1 MDGIEELKIYQK
13 LQDML
18 KYAEECCLNQFPK
31 HQRYVL
37 AARIRDNID
46 LLLEL
51 CIAANKKYFKKTT
64 MQDMDVQL
72 EMLRARVRLAYQLGI
87 LPPKKYENWSAM
99 LDEIGRMLGG
109 WIRTTNTQA
118 PK

>member
-1 MDGIEELKIYQK
+1 MIEELKIYQK

-18 KYAEECCLNQFPK
+18 HYAEDCCLNQFPK

-51 CIAANKKYFKKTT
+51 CITANKRYYKKTT
-64 MQDMDVQL
+64 MQDMDIQP
-72 EMLRARVRLAYQLGI
+72 EMLRARVRLAYQLRI
-87 LPPKKYENWSAM
+87 LPDRKYENWSQM
-99 LDEIGRMLGG
+99 LDEIGRMIGG
-109 WIRTTNTQA
+109 WIRSLNA
-118 PK
+118 PKQQ